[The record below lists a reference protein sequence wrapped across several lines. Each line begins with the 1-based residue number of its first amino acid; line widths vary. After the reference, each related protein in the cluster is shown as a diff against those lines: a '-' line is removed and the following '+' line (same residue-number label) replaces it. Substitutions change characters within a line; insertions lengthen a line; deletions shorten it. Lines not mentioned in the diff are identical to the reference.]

1 MIHDVMQWRN
11 IILVGNLQHFS
22 NKSVFY
28 HTLSHITVGYMAGD
42 LYAGGGRK
50 RLSFWIQTA
59 MESLTSPCK
68 CWNYY
73 TFPWEISVH
82 QSCLFSPAHTYKHL
96 SLPGY
101 QLYSHDLQTSGSS
114 TFSFF
119 ALLDCD
125 QLSLFGWFSSSWQTQ
140 YWPLWY
146 SQWPLW
152 VQSHKHYNSK
162 HWDLPLGHPLSY
174 RLILPA
180 PVMC

>member
-1 MIHDVMQWRN
+1 MDWN
-11 IILVGNLQHFS
+11 
-22 NKSVFY
+22 
-28 HTLSHITVGYMAGD
+28 

-59 MESLTSPCK
+59 MKSLTSPCK

-73 TFPWEISVH
+73 TFPWETSVH
-82 QSCLFSPAHTYKHL
+82 QSCPFSPAHTYKHL

-101 QLYSHDLQTSGSS
+101 QLYSHGLQTSGSS
-114 TFSFF
+114 TLSVF

-140 YWPLWY
+140 YWPLWH

-152 VQSHKHYNSK
+152 VHSLKHYNSK

-180 PVMC
+180 PVIC